1 MLRYCTRDLHYNFFD
16 KLSKLNFSGRA
27 KLIHVFRIETDEKE
41 MQWASVAKP
50 TSRDSAYKE

>member
-1 MLRYCTRDLHYNFFD
+1 M
-16 KLSKLNFSGRA
+16 LSKLNFSGRA